1 MTFAWLLSKTI
12 MSWLDISSNFS
23 HLLCNVCIDRGGG
36 GIFIKYFELLVK
48 ISTLVSVT

>member
-23 HLLCNVCIDRGGG
+23 HLLCNVCIDRGGK
-36 GIFIKYFELLVK
+36 IFIKYFELLVK